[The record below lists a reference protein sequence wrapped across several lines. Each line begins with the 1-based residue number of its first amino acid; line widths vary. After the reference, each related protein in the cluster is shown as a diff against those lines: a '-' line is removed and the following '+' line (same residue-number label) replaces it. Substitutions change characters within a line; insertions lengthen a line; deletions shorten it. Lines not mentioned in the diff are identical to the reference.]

1 MLCTQRS
8 KPMPHAPWHSS
19 ERMRCRAGGRS
30 GFRGVSAITRSSSR
44 GVFTPCSS
52 AAMYL
57 VRVVAPRV
65 RRVVKVGS
73 GEGEEGAEGD
83 WLGRVVEGGEGGE
96 GGGRR
101 G

>member
-8 KPMPHAPWHSS
+8 KPMPYAPWHSS
-19 ERMRCRAGGRS
+19 ETMRCRANGRS
-30 GFRGVSAITRSSSR
+30 GFRGVSAITCSSSR

-57 VRVVAPRV
+57 VRVVAP
-65 RRVVKVGS
+65 S
-73 GEGEEGAEGD
+73 E
-83 WLGRVVEGGEGGE
+83 EGGEGE
-96 GGGRR
+96 AWR